1 MNLLEKRTEILRIK
15 KEIAWISSEWHE
27 MTKNISSDYVYTH
40 EVVRHI
46 RVLYDY
52 LGELVGELKSY
63 QGELKDY
70 YIEGVNSMATRMR
83 LILNGASKNLTDFV
97 SL

>member
-1 MNLLEKRTEILRIK
+1 
-15 KEIAWISSEWHE
+15 
-27 MTKNISSDYVYTH
+27 
-40 EVVRHI
+40 
-46 RVLYDY
+46 
-52 LGELVGELKSY
+52 LKSY